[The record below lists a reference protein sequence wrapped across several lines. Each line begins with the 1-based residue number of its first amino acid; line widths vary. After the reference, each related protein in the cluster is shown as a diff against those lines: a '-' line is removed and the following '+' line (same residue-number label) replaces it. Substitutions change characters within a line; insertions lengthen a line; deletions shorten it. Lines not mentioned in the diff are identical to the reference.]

1 MFLLLN
7 EAHSAMD
14 VQNALK
20 ILLLSNNFYIEEG
33 AGSKQREYLQ
43 NGISKHKIWGD
54 FKFWERAIYESIQ
67 EDLPQDQRQFDGDKQ
82 AVTK

>member
-1 MFLLLN
+1 
-7 EAHSAMD
+7 MD

-33 AGSKQREYLQ
+33 AGNKQREYLQ
-43 NGISKHKIWGD
+43 SGISKHKIWGD

-67 EDLPQDQRQFDGDKQ
+67 EDLPQDQR
-82 AVTK
+82 